1 MREHTAGEAVALPVY
16 SDRPSTRG
24 VEACNPHEVVSLDM
38 SQDPWTVYSREAIR
52 QHHQSQAELNQ
63 NYFANDGVLVSGTEL
78 VPSPNTNLPVP
89 ELSTSSSAESDS
101 SSAGEFSE
109 VLSTGNGIHIA
120 SEHDADIIGTHEPIR
135 SKAIFAPKYPEGLI
149 QPQAGHLL
157 AGLTVESQIRDKLW
171 QASRRRDIIET
182 ESRRTP
188 CRSMLLN

>member
-1 MREHTAGEAVALPVY
+1 MPV
-16 SDRPSTRG
+16 
-24 VEACNPHEVVSLDM
+24 
-38 SQDPWTVYSREAIR
+38 SR
-52 QHHQSQAELNQ
+52 
-63 NYFANDGVLVSGTEL
+63 TEL
-78 VPSPNTNLPVP
+78 VPSPNTNPSVP
-89 ELSTSSSAESDS
+89 ELSTSSSVESHS
-101 SSAGEFSE
+101 SSTGESSE
-109 VLSTGNGIHIA
+109 VLSTGNCVHLA
-120 SEHDADIIGTHEPIR
+120 SEDDAEIIDTHEPIR